1 MMLHEKLY
9 QYSSQGWDFSTCLQ
23 NHIILLQFLN
33 NNIAKKSYKLI
44 YDVNIYEKHIHKL
57 TDEETVINGMQMDF
71 GIRYL
76 SDLQSKRFC
85 LLCLQSLNSMKCLLQ
100 YRQDTFFVL
109 QITFMFVII
118 YNCCGVD
125 NTNDK
130 KILLLILAS

>member
-1 MMLHEKLY
+1 MMLHDKLY

-33 NNIAKKSYKLI
+33 NNIAKKVISLI

-76 SDLQSKRFC
+76 SDL
-85 LLCLQSLNSMKCLLQ
+85 
-100 YRQDTFFVL
+100 
-109 QITFMFVII
+109 
-118 YNCCGVD
+118 
-125 NTNDK
+125 
-130 KILLLILAS
+130 